1 MVGFCGSW
9 MERTDFSTAFPRSNA
24 RRVVN
29 FNPLDKSFTE
39 IRSDLD
45 LTSVRVNASGGVV
58 WCGMVWCGVRA
69 NNGKHLLRTFYTAAC
84 DKVQDLQWYNSPL
97 TIGKMKYSTTNP
109 LLSSY

>member
-45 LTSVRVNASGGVV
+45 LTSVRVNASG
-58 WCGMVWCGVRA
+58 MVWCA
-69 NNGKHLLRTFYTAAC
+69 S
-84 DKVQDLQWYNSPL
+84 Q
-97 TIGKMKYSTTNP
+97 
-109 LLSSY
+109 